1 MAENLKKKILLVA
14 VCLFS
19 GLEIFAFSARDIVDS
34 SIYDKL
40 VSDGKIQVNHF
51 KEKTY
56 ELKLLPKTELSKK
69 ISSVWPSEFGI
80 PVIYVENLYLIPK
93 KNLNSSN
100 PQSVNIE
107 KASRVIRSVSKMDK
121 MPYIDEGVEKI
132 LYKEAYCIAGPK
144 DRTRVADPVDG
155 DIDGKKA
162 YVLLNDK
169 SLGKINYV
177 LNYFGKEQ
185 EIAADFAN
193 CSDVY
198 VGPIKCVETEQLRI
212 NLVVVDCEEDL
223 MVYMLVQTKV
233 PAISFLENKFYDTF
247 SKRLDAIYRWF
258 LKQF

>member
-1 MAENLKKKILLVA
+1 
-14 VCLFS
+14 
-19 GLEIFAFSARDIVDS
+19 
-34 SIYDKL
+34 
-40 VSDGKIQVNHF
+40 
-51 KEKTY
+51 
-56 ELKLLPKTELSKK
+56 
-69 ISSVWPSEFGI
+69 
-80 PVIYVENLYLIPK
+80 
-93 KNLNSSN
+93 
-100 PQSVNIE
+100 
-107 KASRVIRSVSKMDK
+107 MDK

-233 PAISFLENKFYDTF
+233 PAISFLENRFYDTF